1 MGNRNKNI
9 NPSFSKILKKL
20 REERELTQ
28 AQVGNIV
35 NKGESTVRMWELRSS
50 EPDYETILIL
60 ADYFNVSVDY
70 LLGRDP
76 ITPAERA
83 AGWIDTKKANLT
95 PQEDDWLAKRD
106 EILRLYGDEGLKAVT
121 AMIDTYI
128 NAKTAN
134 FQQKTDKN
142 GTKY

>member
-1 MGNRNKNI
+1 MEV
-9 NPSFSKILKKL
+9 LKKL
-20 REERELTQ
+20 RKEHGYNQSVLANLLNISVSAYGNYELDQREP
-28 AQVGNIV
+28 NI
-35 NKGESTVRMWELRSS
+35 ESLKKIADFYGV
-50 EPDYETILIL
+50 TI
-60 ADYFNVSVDY
+60 DY